1 MTIRHS
7 RFWHGE
13 YLEGEVSPE
22 QKTEIE
28 RHLQGCPEC
37 REDLERL
44 RRLRAYLGRIESP
57 DPGGTYF
64 DGLGERITARIDSSS
79 VADDFPQPAR
89 PGNRS
94 GEVLKT
100 LIGLAAVITLLFSS
114 FYLSGLKQ
122 EKDQKRWVEKASQG
136 RYVQTDAADSTVVPA
151 GLQTG
156 INSVGSPS
164 PLSADRDSLDAAG
177 DSGDQ
182 GNSPQK

>member
-1 MTIRHS
+1 MTSRHS
-7 RFWHGE
+7 RLWHGE

-22 QKTEIE
+22 RKAEIE
-28 RHLQGCPEC
+28 QHLQGCPEC

-44 RRLRAYLGRIESP
+44 RRLRAFLERIESP
-57 DPGGTYF
+57 DPGGAYF

-79 VADDFPQPAR
+79 VADDFPQPVR

-94 GEVLKT
+94 GEILKT

-122 EKDQKRWVEKASQG
+122 EKDRKRWAEKASQG
-136 RYVQTDAADSTVVPA
+136 RYVQTETGESTPVPA
-151 GLQTG
+151 ELQTG

-164 PLSADRDSLDAAG
+164 PLSADRDSLGVAG
-177 DSGDQ
+177 SQRDQ
-182 GNSPQK
+182 GDPHQK